1 MRQLYVFG
9 TGHAL
14 VTRLYNSCFA
24 VQENQRFLLLD
35 AGGGN
40 GILNAMEA
48 MHVPCAAL
56 DSLFVTHS
64 HTDHLL
70 GAVWV
75 IRLVGESI
83 INGSYPGVFT
93 IYAHPELLDGLRTI
107 CAITISQKLQR
118 LFQQQICFLPVSDG
132 QTCQTPLGA
141 LTFFDTGC
149 PTVRQFGC
157 RLRFA
162 DGQTLVYLGDD
173 PVHPCAE
180 PYVRNA
186 DWFLAEALCLDTERQ
201 LHRPDLSY
209 HSTVKEAC
217 ENAARL
223 GVRRLVLCHTEDTH
237 GPQREAL
244 YLAEGRRSF
253 PGPLYM
259 PEDRT
264 TLPLLP

>member
-24 VQENQRFLLLD
+24 VQEDGRFLLLD

-40 GILNAMEA
+40 GILSAFEA
-48 MHVPCAAL
+48 MRVPTPAL
-56 DSLFVTHS
+56 DAMFLTHA

-75 IRLVGESI
+75 IRLIGEAVLE
-83 INGSYPGVFT
+83 GAFPGVFT
-93 IYAHPELLDGLRTI
+93 VYAHEALIDGLRTI
-107 CAITISQKLQR
+107 CRITISQKIQA
-118 LFQQQICFLPVSDG
+118 LFDRQIRFHPATDG
-132 QTCQTPLGA
+132 ETCQTPLGA

-157 RLRFA
+157 RLRFS

-173 PVHPCAE
+173 PIHPCTE
-180 PYVRNA
+180 SYVFRA
-186 DWFLAEALCLDTERQ
+186 DWLIGEALCLESERTI
-201 LHRPDLSY
+201 HRPDISF

-217 ENAARL
+217 ENAERL
-223 GVRRLVLCHTEDTH
+223 GVRRLILCHTEDTH
-237 GPQREAL
+237 GPQREPL
-244 YLAEGRRSF
+244 YLSEGHRYFS
-253 PGPLYM
+253 GPLFM
-259 PEDRT
+259 PDDRT
-264 TLPLLP
+264 ILPLC